1 MLETT
6 AWFLNLHPESVHI
19 TIKRQTLYS
28 FLHGN
33 MILAQCQETWPH
45 MLSSNPIPFLL
56 PFTRNICSGLGK
68 PSKLVQKEA
77 TEEFKLVVSLFSHC
91 FPKTLMCASITLG
104 ILIK

>member
-6 AWFLNLHPESVHI
+6 AWFLSLHPESVHI
-19 TIKRQTLYS
+19 TIKRQNLYS

-33 MILAQCQETWPH
+33 RTLAQHQETWPH

-56 PFTRNICSGLGK
+56 PFTRNFCPGLGK
-68 PSKLVQKEA
+68 PKKLVQKEA

-91 FPKTLMCASITLG
+91 FLKTLMCASITLE
-104 ILIK
+104 IFIK